1 MRESQVQFI
10 RQQGFPDE
18 DASEGLYVALMFQ
31 PRVIGTLVAFG
42 VFFQSAWLFLA
53 LSAVLVW
60 STLVPTHSPFDAF
73 YNRFIAQ
80 PRGRTPLGVAPAPR
94 RFAQGMAAA
103 VTLTVGIALVFGA
116 AKTAWLV
123 EALMAISVAA
133 VVLRD
138 LCGPANLYHVVRG
151 MLTRP
156 HSHATGA
163 GRSC

>member
-1 MRESQVQFI
+1 
-10 RQQGFPDE
+10 
-18 DASEGLYVALMFQ
+18 
-31 PRVIGTLVAFG
+31 
-42 VFFQSAWLFLA
+42 
-53 LSAVLVW
+53 
-60 STLVPTHSPFDAF
+60 
-73 YNRFIAQ
+73 
-80 PRGRTPLGVAPAPR
+80 
-94 RFAQGMAAA
+94 
-103 VTLTVGIALVFGA
+103 LTVGVALVFGA

>member
-1 MRESQVQFI
+1 MRESQIQFI

-18 DASEGLYVALMFQ
+18 DASDGLYVALMFQ
-31 PRVIGTLVAFG
+31 PRVIGSLVAFG

-60 STLVPTHSPFDAF
+60 STLVPTHNPFDAF
-73 YNRFIAQ
+73 YNRFVAQ
-80 PRGRTPLGVAPAPR
+80 PRGLPPLGVAPAPR
-94 RFAQGMAAA
+94 RFSQGMAAA
-103 VTLTVGIALVFGA
+103 VTLTVGVALVLGA
-116 AKTAWLV
+116 AKTAWV
-123 EALMAISVAA
+123 IEALMAMSVAA

-138 LCGPANLYHVVRG
+138 VCGPANLYHLVQG
-151 MLTRP
+151 MLTRQ